1 MGYLPSSPFDMV
13 FLVGDKQNGE
23 ENDDRLKAQRLLE
36 RISKIHKEVEE
47 QLQKSQ
53 QRYKARHDRH
63 RL

>member
-1 MGYLPSSPFDMV
+1 MV